1 MTILMKR
8 SIFTPATR
16 TLLLLLLSMF
26 SMLNASAQEAYA
38 VYTSNNTTLTF
49 YYDGNRSTHTLS
61 TETVYDL
68 NDGSNAPAWYTD
80 KKCYSI
86 TTVVFDASF
95 ANARPTNTNDWFVVM
110 MNLTDI
116 QGLEY
121 LNTSEVTNMSGMFSL
136 CQKLPALDVS
146 HFNTAKVTSMNSMFN
161 ECNAL
166 QTLDLS
172 SFETQNVTDM
182 QNMFS
187 NCRSLTTLDLTSFD
201 TQKVNNMGFMFK
213 GCSGI
218 TTLNLSSFDTQKV
231 VSMIQM
237 FNGCSSLKTI
247 FVGENWSVAGVTN
260 STDMFKDC
268 TKLVG
273 GAGTACD
280 GTNNIDK
287 EYARVDVPD
296 NGNAGYLS
304 VVPKPYVVYASG
316 TLTFYYNGGWYSS
329 TGTVYDLNEGS
340 TQPAWKSLGSSVK
353 TVAFDASF
361 ADARPTTTYGWF
373 MSLYA
378 LSKINNIE
386 YLNTSAVTDMRYM
399 FQNCFALTTLDLS
412 SWNTASVT
420 NMQGMFQ
427 SCRKLTCLDLS
438 GWNIANVNSMSV
450 MFNDCPLLTTIYVDE
465 NWNVSNVINS
475 VSMFSGCPKIVGGA
489 GTPYNDSYLDKTY
502 ARIDQGPTSAAPGYL
517 TSMAQLRY
525 TLHSSSGVNV
535 ALTYDPEEKVFKSDI
550 DMTKGDDFFFEDI
563 NGNYYVSKEQNVYV
577 DADHCVDLPVEEI
590 NMGTRNFKM
599 EYAGIFTFKLK
610 VRASG
615 KTLTV
620 IPTSGVWPPL
630 TPIYRL
636 CHDYN
641 GETVYIPF
649 TETEPGEYELNYTF
663 PDFNLGFWFNRVLE
677 EEILS
682 YANPS
687 NNGGN
692 LKLTRYNSKDLT
704 LTSTNRADFVFWG
717 KGPATFHIT
726 DKNDGHAPKLTITD
740 WPQSMIDLA
749 YDDSQVGQ
757 LTYDEATD
765 TYSIEYTVEKNKD
778 IWFIDVTYGRP
789 LMVNSDEDLTLNRKT
804 SSNIVLSAYPT
815 CSSGGRFLQ
824 MKQGG
829 TFTFKVKL
837 TDEGALVDVV
847 WPDPIFRPNIPNAPD
862 FVKQP
867 DGSYTT
873 EVTLNFEQVG
883 NDGCQFDIIDA
894 SMAELDYYG
903 IPNVMLTRKNSQ
915 NLELG
920 QGDDFYNIHLY
931 KVGTYTLTI
940 SPDFKLSIGWPEADY
955 YLYVRDNNYKTTF
968 VPFNYDAETETY
980 FIKNYPLEEG
990 FGVWI
995 CDDAT
1000 GQGYGIPGDD
1010 NYPPLTREFA
1020 ANGFVLYPSGWIPII
1035 QATGNFTFAMKEQ
1048 ENGNGLDVTMTGW
1061 PMPYYIYDIYKEEN
1075 VGTFVENGDGT
1086 CSCTLEVTDDMIDT
1100 NYFRFAIADD
1110 DEKYYYSG
1118 DASNIIVSGNN
1129 QTFQL
1134 MAIVPGVSVYPIHI
1148 KPGQYILTFNPATL
1162 TLTVKNSIH
1171 GDVNGDGNVT
1181 FADVT
1186 ALVNIILDK
1195 PSRLSDNSVNYQV
1208 TKNPSYINYESHSFN
1223 LGGKALKAI
1232 EFALGLSP
1240 TELAEKMV
1248 QNNTNPLA
1256 NGEARFMPVDANGN
1270 LVCTSSTA
1278 NNYGYWFND
1287 DGEVDSWGPTAKVGV
1302 EMSIPDGNITLV
1314 TFQYPDHNQS
1324 GDKISIPMALVYK
1337 NNEGKQGMV
1346 WFTFDF
1352 VFKNANAVTLK
1363 SVSIPVLDS
1372 ADINSDTNVTI
1383 ADVTK
1388 LVNILWGK
1396 E

>member
-1 MTILMKR
+1 MKR
-8 SIFTPATR
+8 SLFTPTVKA
-16 TLLLLLLSMF
+16 LLVLLLSMF
-26 SMLNASAQEAYA
+26 GMLNVSAQEAYGVWDSQTA
-38 VYTSNNTTLTF
+38 TF
-49 YYDGNRSTHTLS
+49 THYYDNLKSTRTGIVEDGEEYDTGDVDRYS
-61 TETVYDL
+61 FDTNDVVKVVYDQ
-68 NDGSNAPAWYTD
+68 S
-80 KKCYSI
+80 
-86 TTVVFDASF
+86 V
-95 ANARPTNTNDWFVVM
+95 ANCPIGLVGGQWCSYM
-110 MNLTDI
+110 PNLTTI
-116 QGLEY
+116 EGLEY
-121 LNTSEVTNMSGMFSL
+121 LNTGN
-136 CQKLPALDVS
+136 DR
-146 HFNTAKVTSMNSMFN
+146 
-161 ECNAL
+161 
-166 QTLDLS
+166 
-172 SFETQNVTDM
+172 SFAD
-182 QNMFS
+182 F
-187 NCRSLTTLDLTSFD
+187 F
-201 TQKVNNMGFMFK
+201 F
-213 GCSGI
+213 
-218 TTLNLSSFDTQKV
+218 
-231 VSMIQM
+231 
-237 FNGCSSLKTI
+237 GCSSLKSLDLSTFDTRNATNMINMFYGCTNLKTI
-247 FVGENWSVAGVTN
+247 YVGENWSVAGVTN
-260 STDMFKDC
+260 STDMFKNCSKLVGGAGTACNGTSNIDKTYARIDGGTDSPGYLTDISQLSMYAVYGSGKLTFYYDGRKNSHTEGTTFDLNTGMNVPSWLNYNSSITTVEFDSSFADARPTSTYYWFFSMSRLSDIIGLEYLNTSEVTYMNYMFHGCSQFESLDLRTLNTSKVTNMYALFDECTGLKNVDVSSWNTANVKTMKQLFNKCSSLSSVDLSNFNTINVTDMSYMFRGTNLTSLNLASFDTHKLANTSYMFKDC
-268 TKLVG
+268 SNLKTIYVGENWSVAGVTSFTNMFEGCTSLVG

-280 GTNNIDK
+280 GENNIDK

-296 NGNAGYLS
+296 NGNAGYLTAAPYTLYTSNAQS
-304 VVPKPYVVYASG
+304 VLLTFDSEENVFKGDLTIEKGCNFYFEDLSGNIFIAEGSNIVVVNASHNTDLPVAEQGGGYNFEMDASG
-316 TLTFYYNGGWYSS
+316 T
-329 TGTVYDLNEGS
+329 
-340 TQPAWKSLGSSVK
+340 
-353 TVAFDASF
+353 
-361 ADARPTTTYGWF
+361 
-373 MSLYA
+373 
-378 LSKINNIE
+378 
-386 YLNTSAVTDMRYM
+386 
-399 FQNCFALTTLDLS
+399 
-412 SWNTASVT
+412 
-420 NMQGMFQ
+420 
-427 SCRKLTCLDLS
+427 
-438 GWNIANVNSMSV
+438 
-450 MFNDCPLLTTIYVDE
+450 
-465 NWNVSNVINS
+465 
-475 VSMFSGCPKIVGGA
+475 
-489 GTPYNDSYLDKTY
+489 
-502 ARIDQGPTSAAPGYL
+502 
-517 TSMAQLRY
+517 
-525 TLHSSSGVNV
+525 
-535 ALTYDPEEKVFKSDI
+535 
-550 DMTKGDDFFFEDI
+550 
-563 NGNYYVSKEQNVYV
+563 
-577 DADHCVDLPVEEI
+577 
-590 NMGTRNFKM
+590 
-599 EYAGIFTFKLK
+599 FTFKLK
-610 VRASG
+610 ITAEG

-620 IPTSGVWPPL
+620 VPTSGVWPPV
-630 TPIYRL
+630 TPSFFL
-636 CHDYN
+636 CHNYN

-649 TETEPGEYELNYTF
+649 SETESGKYELNYTF
-663 PDFNLGFWFNRVLE
+663 PYSNWGFWFFRRLE
-677 EEILS
+677 GVGED
-682 YANPS
+682 YANDS

-692 LKLTRYNSKDLT
+692 LKLNPYNSKGLS
-704 LTSTNRADFVFWG
+704 LYSTNRSDFVFSG

-726 DKNDGHAPKLTITD
+726 DLNDGNAPKLTITD
-740 WPQSMIDLA
+740 WPQSRIDLV

-980 FIKNYPLEEG
+980 FIENYPLEEG

-1118 DASNIIVSGNN
+1118 NSSNIIVSGNN

-1134 MAIVPGVSVYPIHI
+1134 MALVPGVSVYPIHI

-1162 TLTVKNSIH
+1162 TLTVKKSIH

-1186 ALVNIILDK
+1186 ALVNIILGK
-1195 PSRLSDNSVNYQV
+1195 PACLSDNYVNYQV

-1314 TFQYPDHNQS
+1314 TFQHPEHNQS
-1324 GDKISIPMALVYK
+1324 GDKISITTALVYK
-1337 NNEGKQGMV
+1337 NDEGKQGTV

-1352 VFKNANAVTLK
+1352 VFNNENAVTLK
-1363 SVSIPVLDS
+1363 SVSIPVLDT
-1372 ADINSDTNVTI
+1372 ADMNGDTNVTI